1 MIIYYVGFAASFI
14 AVAAIACCCHL
25 CWLTAV
31 QKHTVWVGRIRRVLL
46 HHIFVINVVID
57 MQSGGVMVV
66 ASNLEFTHCGF
77 DFWLFHYNVVTLL
90 QQQYSLQLG
99 G

>member
-1 MIIYYVGFAASFI
+1 
-14 AVAAIACCCHL
+14 
-25 CWLTAV
+25 
-31 QKHTVWVGRIRRVLL
+31 
-46 HHIFVINVVID
+46 